1 MHVRWYGQS
10 AFLLSGE
17 GHKVFIDPFGDVSG
31 LRDRGIDWRYPPI
44 EGVEADL
51 LLVTHDHGDHNATDV
66 IGANPAIIR
75 AAGTHDSPIGQVVGI
90 ASEHDSV
97 AGTDRG
103 ANVIFRFELDG
114 LHVAHLG
121 DFGQPALRPE
131 QREAL
136 GTVDVL
142 FVPAGG
148 GPTISA
154 TDAAQLVRDVAPGL
168 IVSMHFRTALI
179 GFLDAP
185 DAFLEALG
193 VKVDR
198 LPGNE
203 LVVEELLGPEPV
215 VAVPSHLKAGV
226 RPLRGQT
233 PGV

>member
-1 MHVRWYGQS
+1 
-10 AFLLSGE
+10 
-17 GHKVFIDPFGDVSG
+17 
-31 LRDRGIDWRYPPI
+31 DRGIDWRYPPI

-51 LLVTHDHGDHNATDV
+51 LPVTHDHGDHNATDV

-131 QREAL
+131 QRAAL

-193 VKVDR
+193 MKVDR

-203 LVVEELLGPEPV
+203 LVAEELLGPEPV
-215 VAVPSHLKAGV
+215 VAVPS
-226 RPLRGQT
+226 P
-233 PGV
+233 P